1 MGGRGREL
9 AGRPASPLG
18 SQVLRAKLRAPTA
31 PEHFV
36 RRARLHRLLDEVA
49 TAPVTLVVA
58 PAGAGKTSLLS
69 GWTAES
75 ATPTCWLTLDETDRG
90 AAQLWSGV
98 IEALATRILGCGEQ
112 ARALLQ
118 HPGSVLAGIDN
129 LLEDLD
135 LLLTS
140 STVLVL
146 DDVHLIDDDEAV
158 NSSLAYFVQ
167 HVPPLLHVVLASRR
181 VPRLPLDR
189 LRARGSVGEVQ
200 FAQLRLSLAEAAEML
215 TRLAPA
221 MSEEE
226 VSTAAAHAEGW
237 AAGVQLAALAARS
250 ARALD
255 EPNPASAGTDLL
267 IHDYVWH
274 EVLAREDPDLVQV
287 LSDTAVVERIDP
299 SLAHALTGRADAGDL
314 LIRAEARGLFV
325 SRLGPEGWFE
335 VHSLVRAALL
345 GEQARSGR
353 AAPLNSTPEQ
363 PGGSRWPARWRCR
376 SSTGCSLES
385 LAARSGFWPPGTARS
400 TTPVGRRSSG
410 TQSPPSPLR
419 RPPPTSN
426 R

>member
-1 MGGRGREL
+1 M
-9 AGRPASPLG
+9 
-18 SQVLRAKLRAPTA
+18 
-31 PEHFV
+31 
-36 RRARLHRLLDEVA
+36 
-49 TAPVTLVVA
+49 
-58 PAGAGKTSLLS
+58 
-69 GWTAES
+69 
-75 ATPTCWLTLDETDRG
+75 
-90 AAQLWSGV
+90 
-98 IEALATRILGCGEQ
+98 
-112 ARALLQ
+112 LQ
-118 HPGSVLAGIDN
+118 HPESVLAGIDN

-189 LRARGSVGEVQ
+189 LRARGCVGEVQ

-237 AAGVQLAALAARS
+237 AAGVQWAALAARS

-267 IHDYVWH
+267 IHDDVWH

-287 LSDTAVVERIDP
+287 LSDTGC
-299 SLAHALTGRADAGDL
+299 GRDAST
-314 LIRAEARGLFV
+314 RA
-325 SRLGPEGWFE
+325 
-335 VHSLVRAALL
+335 
-345 GEQARSGR
+345 
-353 AAPLNSTPEQ
+353 
-363 PGGSRWPARWRCR
+363 
-376 SSTGCSLES
+376 
-385 LAARSGFWPPGTARS
+385 
-400 TTPVGRRSSG
+400 
-410 TQSPPSPLR
+410 SPTPSPAG
-419 RPPPTSN
+419 PTPATC
-426 R
+426 

>member
-1 MGGRGREL
+1 MIAEQATDLTIHLSQSGQTLDLLSFKDGHGTI
-9 AGRPASPLG
+9 AGSTHDDEIQSPLG
-18 SQVLRAKLRAPTA
+18 SRVLRAKLRAPTA

-75 ATPTCWLTLDETDRG
+75 ATPICWLTLDETDRG

-118 HPGSVLAGIDN
+118 HPESVLAGIDN

-181 VPRLPLDR
+181 VQGCPWIDFGR
-189 LRARGSVGEVQ
+189 
-200 FAQLRLSLAEAAEML
+200 EAA
-215 TRLAPA
+215 
-221 MSEEE
+221 
-226 VSTAAAHAEGW
+226 
-237 AAGVQLAALAARS
+237 S
-250 ARALD
+250 ARC
-255 EPNPASAGTDLL
+255 S
-267 IHDYVWH
+267 
-274 EVLAREDPDLVQV
+274 
-287 LSDTAVVERIDP
+287 SP
-299 SLAHALTGRADAGDL
+299 SCDSH
-314 LIRAEARGLFV
+314 
-325 SRLGPEGWFE
+325 SR
-335 VHSLVRAALL
+335 R
-345 GEQARSGR
+345 RR
-353 AAPLNSTPEQ
+353 
-363 PGGSRWPARWRCR
+363 RC
-376 SSTGCSLES
+376 
-385 LAARSGFWPPGTARS
+385 
-400 TTPVGRRSSG
+400 
-410 TQSPPSPLR
+410 
-419 RPPPTSN
+419 
-426 R
+426 